1 MVLVTESVSRLGVVV
16 AAKLVLWIGHPARH
30 LHLQL
35 VLFLLL
41 LLLLPYI
48 IYLPSPV
55 LDYAEIVIEHIF
67 AYMEGRLSIVPGP
80 SFLLPNNKGI
90 CIGST

>member
-1 MVLVTESVSRLGVVV
+1 MTESVARLGVVG

-41 LLLLPYI
+41 LLLPYI

-55 LDYAEIVIEHIF
+55 LDYAEIEIEHIF